1 MWRIKKYKWYFI
13 GVLCLTALLSFTLI
27 KGKNKVKKQN
37 KWVPVSAMEADKRV
51 LRQAKNMLK

>member
-1 MWRIKKYKWYFI
+1 MWRIKKYKWYFA

-27 KGKNKVKKQN
+27 KGKKEKKTN
-37 KWVPVSAMEADKRV
+37 KWIPVSAMEADKRI